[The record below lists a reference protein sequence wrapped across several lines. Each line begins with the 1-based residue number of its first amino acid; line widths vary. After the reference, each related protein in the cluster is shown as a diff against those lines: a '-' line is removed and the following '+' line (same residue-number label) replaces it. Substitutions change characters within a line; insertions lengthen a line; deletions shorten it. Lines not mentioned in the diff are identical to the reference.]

1 MRTYRTRRRGRVLIG
16 SFISVIMVLAGLAL
30 ISYSMFGNPLSAY
43 TPQSPPGSTAMR
55 LTVPAM
61 ARVHDVPVYNGPT
74 SDEEDL
80 NRGALHIQSSGYPW
94 QSGSNT
100 YIAGHRLGYAG
111 TGSFL
116 LFYDLNK
123 VQKGD
128 KIILTDSNGTRYT
141 YQVFRKFVV
150 SPGDLNV
157 MQPVPGKTVVSL
169 QTCTMPTYTH
179 RLIVQGEL
187 VSVS

>member
-1 MRTYRTRRRGRVLIG
+1 MRTYRRRRGRMLLG
-16 SFISVIMVLAGLAL
+16 SLLSTVMVLAGLGI

-43 TPQSPPGSTAMR
+43 APHGAPDNTALR

-61 ARVHDVPVYNGPT
+61 ARVNDVPVYNGPT

-80 NRGALHIQSSGYPW
+80 NRGALHISSTGYPW

-123 VQKGD
+123 LHNGD
-128 KIILTDSNGTRYT
+128 EIILTDSNGTRYT
-141 YQVFRKFVV
+141 YKVFRKVVV
-150 SPGDLNV
+150 SPGNLSI

-169 QTCTMPTYTH
+169 QSCTLPTYTH
-179 RLIVQGEL
+179 RLVVQGEL